1 MSACAVAPNTT
12 TTPTKIPLM
21 KWSQTRDAVHVV
33 VEIRS
38 PDAPYTPTVT
48 FTPERVC
55 VEATTATA
63 NYHVDAELYGAILP
77 DKSAWRVAANGQLFV
92 TLAKR
97 FVDDDEDEGE
107 GAADTDT
114 LLVPRRA
121 FEDPVEEHLCIN
133 PASRMGR
140 IGTSV
145 NFPGGEKVGKSLADG
160 FGPLLFDLLW
170 KGGKVY

>member
-1 MSACAVAPNTT
+1 MRGRDSRPGGGRASDRKLGGSAP
-12 TTPTKIPLM
+12 
-21 KWSQTRDAVHVV
+21 
-33 VEIRS
+33 
-38 PDAPYTPTVT
+38 
-48 FTPERVC
+48 VC
-55 VEATTATA
+55 VEISK
-63 NYHVDAELYGAILP
+63 V
-77 DKSAWRVAANGQLFV
+77 R
-92 TLAKR
+92 
-97 FVDDDEDEGE
+97 